1 MLIKYRVT
9 GGSLCF
15 GFTGAISEAYYSL
28 KQLLHIWRL
37 VSDHGKFFGLSFFR
51 LQINIQIILGF
62 IGMLIKCSSH
72 YSFIVENLSWQLF
85 IGLTLKVLL
94 LYVILSTQQMLLEL
108 KVVCGVQMWRGVQC
122 PFPNKD
128 KAKPKGLR

>member
-37 VSDHGKFFGLSFFR
+37 VSDHGKFFGLGG
-51 LQINIQIILGF
+51 LGF
-62 IGMLIKCSSH
+62 GREDLP
-72 YSFIVENLSWQLF
+72 LDP
-85 IGLTLKVLL
+85 
-94 LYVILSTQQMLLEL
+94 LES
-108 KVVCGVQMWRGVQC
+108 V
-122 PFPNKD
+122 
-128 KAKPKGLR
+128 

>member
-15 GFTGAISEAYYSL
+15 RFTGAISEAYYSL

-62 IGMLIKCSSH
+62 IGMVIKCSSH

-85 IGLTLKVLL
+85 NWINFVSI
-94 LYVILSTQQMLLEL
+94 V
-108 KVVCGVQMWRGVQC
+108 
-122 PFPNKD
+122 P
-128 KAKPKGLR
+128 LRYINYYLPSKCY

>member
-15 GFTGAISEAYYSL
+15 GFTGAISEANYSL

-62 IGMLIKCSSH
+62 IGMVIKCSSH

-85 IGLTLKVLL
+85 IGLTL
-94 LYVILSTQQMLLEL
+94 
-108 KVVCGVQMWRGVQC
+108 
-122 PFPNKD
+122 
-128 KAKPKGLR
+128 